1 MTTEKTAEIAAL
13 NDQFRT
19 GINPALG
26 RVLITQGI
34 SALPLLDQVQI
45 AEKVQT
51 FTAFSENNDPYAER
65 DFGAFEHGGD
75 KVFWKI
81 DYYNRALDG
90 GSDDPADPFKTRRV
104 LTIMLAQE
112 Y

>member
-1 MTTEKTAEIAAL
+1 MKTDKSAEIAAL
-13 NDQFRT
+13 NDLFRT

-26 RVLITQGI
+26 QVLITPGI
-34 SALPLLDQVQI
+34 SALPLRDQVQI

-51 FTAFSENNDPYAER
+51 FAAFTEDNDPYAER
-65 DFGAFEHGGD
+65 DFGAIEHGAE

-81 DYYNRALDG
+81 DYYNRTLDG

-104 LTIMLAQE
+104 LTIMLALE